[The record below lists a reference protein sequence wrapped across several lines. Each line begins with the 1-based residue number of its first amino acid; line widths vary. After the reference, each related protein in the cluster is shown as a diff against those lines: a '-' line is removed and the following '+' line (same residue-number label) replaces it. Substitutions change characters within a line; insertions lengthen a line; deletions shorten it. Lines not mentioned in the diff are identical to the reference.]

1 MKEYVAE
8 GKVILVNFKNLLGC
22 EIHHSRRLL
31 LRRKSIQM
39 SVAAFGFCTLG
50 PSAGSWI
57 RHSSV
62 SSPTVCNCLFIYS
75 LIFLIR
81 NINEDMV
88 VIISLQYI
96 TVTNLLQLLVY
107 SCLLAVLS
115 VISIQYGNYPS
126 KRKLVIDQW
135 MIR

>member
-1 MKEYVAE
+1 
-8 GKVILVNFKNLLGC
+8 
-22 EIHHSRRLL
+22 
-31 LRRKSIQM
+31 
-39 SVAAFGFCTLG
+39 
-50 PSAGSWI
+50 
-57 RHSSV
+57 
-62 SSPTVCNCLFIYS
+62 
-75 LIFLIR
+75 
-81 NINEDMV
+81 MV